1 MKKIFLSFIILS
13 LILSG
18 CQQGENTPQT
28 TDKKTEVQTTE
39 NKNQTEPEKKE
50 DDKKTEDKDN
60 KTNETV
66 KNESNSQKTT
76 VQSIYIKNA
85 SIIFS
90 DHVKSE
96 SLEEYVKKAN
106 LTLKDKSVI
115 EITLQKNKITD
126 VKTVESISANAV
138 YVGLV
143 DSNTAE
149 FSYNS
154 KAFVVKVSPD
164 EMKNLNETDSNS
176 LIHVNLKSSEDGN
189 LMLSSFS
196 FDV

>member
-90 DHVKSE
+90 DNVKSE

-115 EITLQKNKITD
+115 EITLQENKITD
-126 VKTVESISANAV
+126 VKTVESISVNAV

-164 EMKNLNETDSNS
+164 EMKNLLFHLMYKRDFVL
-176 LIHVNLKSSEDGN
+176 LINTIYN
-189 LMLSSFS
+189 II
-196 FDV
+196 

>member
-28 TDKKTEVQTTE
+28 ADKKTEVQTIE

-76 VQSIYIKNA
+76 VQSIYIQNA

-90 DHVKSE
+90 DTVKSE
-96 SLEEYVKKAN
+96 SLEEYVKKSN

-115 EITLQKNKITD
+115 EITLQENKITD
-126 VKTVESISANAV
+126 VKTVESISVNAV

>member
-18 CQQGENTPQT
+18 CQQADNTPQT
-28 TDKKTEVQTTE
+28 TDKKTEIQTTE

-90 DHVKSE
+90 DNVKSE
-96 SLEEYVKKAN
+96 SLEEYVKKSN

-115 EITLQKNKITD
+115 EITLQENKITD

>member
-28 TDKKTEVQTTE
+28 ADKKTEVQTTE

-66 KNESNSQKTT
+66 KNGSNPQKTT
-76 VQSIYIKNA
+76 VQSIYIQNA

-90 DHVKSE
+90 DTVKSE

-115 EITLQKNKITD
+115 EITLQENKITD
-126 VKTVESISANAV
+126 VKTVESISVNAV

>member
-1 MKKIFLSFIILS
+1 M
-13 LILSG
+13 
-18 CQQGENTPQT
+18 
-28 TDKKTEVQTTE
+28 
-39 NKNQTEPEKKE
+39 
-50 DDKKTEDKDN
+50 
-60 KTNETV
+60 
-66 KNESNSQKTT
+66 
-76 VQSIYIKNA
+76 
-85 SIIFS
+85 
-90 DHVKSE
+90 
-96 SLEEYVKKAN
+96 
-106 LTLKDKSVI
+106 
-115 EITLQKNKITD
+115 
-126 VKTVESISANAV
+126 

>member
-1 MKKIFLSFIILS
+1 MILA
-13 LILSG
+13 G

>member
-28 TDKKTEVQTTE
+28 ADKKTEVQTTE

-66 KNESNSQKTT
+66 KNGSNSQKTT
-76 VQSIYIKNA
+76 VQSIYIQNA

-90 DHVKSE
+90 DTVKSE

-115 EITLQKNKITD
+115 EITLQENKITD
-126 VKTVESISANAV
+126 VKTVESISVNAV

>member
-28 TDKKTEVQTTE
+28 T
-39 NKNQTEPEKKE
+39 
-50 DDKKTEDKDN
+50 DKKTEDKDN

-90 DHVKSE
+90 DNVKSE

-115 EITLQKNKITD
+115 EITLQENKITD

>member
-28 TDKKTEVQTTE
+28 ADKKTEVQTTQ

-66 KNESNSQKTT
+66 KNGSNSQKTT
-76 VQSIYIKNA
+76 VQSIYIQNA

-90 DHVKSE
+90 DTVKSE

-115 EITLQKNKITD
+115 EITLQENKITD
-126 VKTVESISANAV
+126 VKTVESISVNAV